1 MKRLSKYVISI
12 VITTAVTRL
21 VNKYIIDKL

>member
-1 MKRLSKYVISI
+1 MKRLRNYIISI
-12 VITTAVTRL
+12 AVTTLITRL